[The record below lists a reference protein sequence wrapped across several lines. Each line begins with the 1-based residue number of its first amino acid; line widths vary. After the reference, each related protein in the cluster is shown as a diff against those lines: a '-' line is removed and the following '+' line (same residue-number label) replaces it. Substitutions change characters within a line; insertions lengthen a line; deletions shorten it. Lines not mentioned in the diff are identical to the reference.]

1 MRLPEKLQIAN
12 TPTPIEH
19 LKDLEGTPEHIE
31 IYIKRDDYTGVEL
44 SGNKIRKLEFI
55 MKDALDKGEK
65 VVITCGGLQSNHCR
79 ATAALAA
86 KLGMKCHLV
95 LGGDGP
101 DCLGNNAL
109 DQMFG
114 AEITYI
120 NASSFE
126 DYNETMEALK
136 KSYEGSAQRARI
148 IPVGAST
155 PLGTFGYVSAFN
167 EILEQEKTLGIK
179 FDTICVA
186 VGSAGTFAGLWLGNA
201 LAGSQKK
208 IVGMNIADRNKDYGK
223 LVASLSRGALEIIGE
238 SLENMPEVEI
248 YDYTHTGYGSI
259 SDANAAYIHD
269 FARTKGILLDPV
281 YTGKAFYGML
291 EEIKMDNPHIHG
303 NVLFVHTGGIFGALA
318 RKDVYL

>member
-19 LKDLEGTPEHIE
+19 LKDLEGTPDHIE

-101 DCLGNNAL
+101 DCFGNNAL

-291 EEIKMDNPHIHG
+291 EEIKMDNPHIRG
-303 NVLFVHTGGIFGALA
+303 NVLFLHTGGIFGALA

>member
-19 LKDLEGTPEHIE
+19 LKDLEGTPDHIE

-167 EILEQEKTLGIK
+167 EILEQEKILGIK

-248 YDYTHTGYGSI
+248 HDYTHTGYGSI
-259 SDANAAYIHD
+259 SDANAAYIRD
-269 FARTKGILLDPV
+269 FARSKGILLDPV

-291 EEIKMDNPHIHG
+291 EEIKMDNPHIRG
-303 NVLFVHTGGIFGALA
+303 NVLFLHTGGIFGALA

>member
-31 IYIKRDDYTGVEL
+31 VYIKRDDYTGVEL

-136 KSYEGSAQRARI
+136 KSYEGSAQTVRI

-167 EILEQEKTLGIK
+167 EILEQEKILGIK

-208 IVGMNIADRNKDYGK
+208 IVGMNIADRNKDYEK

-248 YDYTHTGYGSI
+248 YDYTYTGYGSI